1 MSRYAAYN
9 PRSRHQRI
17 PINCQSS
24 RKNASEYRESTPQ
37 AQGVTV
43 IVLPAPGED
52 QGPSALTA
60 RGGTWPNSLK
70 KQSANPNSQ
79 TWRFPRLFYQVM
91 NRMES
96 SMNPKPQLHQHQ
108 SRKNPAEIWQQSQ
121 ADAEQIPECRELL
134 AEIEGLADLVR
145 QRHRLPLL
153 ARATRRWLE
162 NGSKGDQRGTVTIL
176 NKQQVAWPVEPGG
189 YRWNTLLQPGED
201 DLSRHSAISRWL
213 KEEANCPFST
223 KTVRHLAWCAIQNEF
238 WLPARGRRRGIYRH
252 EYYHQLLQQLDST
265 ATTRGN
271 LHREAPGVYQCF
283 RPSVIYPG
291 RYVVGLFAVALLADE
306 PRYTP
311 YTTGRSTTAPSL
323 EILRTV
329 ELHRIAPDDEN
340 DGAALTQGLIQAPG
354 VEEVFTGYMVKKSRQ
369 VLVHAFNVITRSFQY
384 TVISDYLLSE
394 PLTSN
399 NSGAPRRERA
409 CLQMASGI
417 TVGLIGQ
424 VGFYSVPTV
433 LLRVGNI
440 SLDGVANDDEIIAR
454 LRGSRLCE
462 TAVGIFPAERIP
474 DFVLRQFKVIG
485 RQVVLRER

>member
-1 MSRYAAYN
+1 M
-9 PRSRHQRI
+9 
-17 PINCQSS
+17 
-24 RKNASEYRESTPQ
+24 NASP
-37 AQGVTV
+37 
-43 IVLPAPGED
+43 
-52 QGPSALTA
+52 LTQ
-60 RGGTWPNSLK
+60 RQQP
-70 KQSANPNSQ
+70 
-79 TWRFPRLFYQVM
+79 
-91 NRMES
+91 
-96 SMNPKPQLHQHQ
+96 
-108 SRKNPAEIWQQSQ
+108 RKNPAEIWQQSQ
-121 ADAEQIPECRELL
+121 ADAEQIPECRELM
-134 AEIEGLADLVR
+134 AEIDGLHDGQR
-145 QRHRLPLL
+145 QKSRLPLL

-162 NGSKGDQRGTVTIL
+162 HNVKGDRRATVTIL
-176 NKQQVAWPVEPGG
+176 NKQQVAMPADQAGCQWLP
-189 YRWNTLLQPGED
+189 LLNPGED
-201 DLSRHSAISRWL
+201 EISRHSAISRWL

-223 KTVRHLAWCAIQNEF
+223 ETVRRLACCAIQNEF

-283 RPSVIYPG
+283 RPSIIYPG

-306 PRYTP
+306 PRHTP
-311 YTTGRSTTAPSL
+311 TAASRAATAPSL
-323 EILRTV
+323 DILRTV
-329 ELHRIAPDDEN
+329 ELHRIAPDDEGN
-340 DGAALTQGLIQAPG
+340 GPALSHGLIQAPG

-394 PLTSN
+394 PLGAN

-440 SLDGVANDDEIIAR
+440 SLDGVSNDDDIIAR

-485 RQVVLRER
+485 RQVVQRER